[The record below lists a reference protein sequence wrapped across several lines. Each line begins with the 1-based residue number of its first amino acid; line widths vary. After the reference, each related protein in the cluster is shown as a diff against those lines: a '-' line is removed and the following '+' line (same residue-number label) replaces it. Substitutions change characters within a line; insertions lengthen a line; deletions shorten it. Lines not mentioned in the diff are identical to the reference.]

1 MDDSADAEA
10 FQETAKV
17 PQVMEPTPA
26 AANEAHV
33 SVAVQENKAEST
45 KADSNVA
52 GDTEQDQ
59 DHKSNAGSDWETEED
74 ASAAASDSSSDSEA
88 ESIATL
94 DDMQRLQN
102 DCAKH
107 FTSETFFNAY
117 TQRLKEKAR
126 NRRGKNQGS
135 TLVKGLVDYMRTLE
149 ERISS
154 LEESQD
160 AGSEAN
166 TEPGHVETDI
176 YDAQVKLDIKFFDE
190 AAYTY
195 DNIFYAQAHSR
206 EEKGTF
212 MCGHDDQHLIRVLY
226 SKHAEAKPKP
236 QKLGKLADPDP
247 PNPSEINML
256 LCNISSKAIARFFVK
271 ILNCNP
277 TDVIRFGNPFRPII
291 GNIGLI
297 RDHLRKL
304 EGLYGEAAA
313 EGSSEAQRNTNGGS
327 TPSNS
332 SINQKGSDAADFPFN
347 DGQIDNVQAY
357 DQPAALQHFR
367 LFLDFVDKYLG
378 DKIALYDRLR
388 NGKEQQIAFVNLW
401 MLFDVGDTIYCPSRS
416 SAGEEYARPG
426 LDQSP
431 HVPVTRYTP
440 QAYRVVATDGG
451 MPHRSTIGFPTSGA
465 ANDGLDTTTFSATM
479 VSAGDPAIETMKAA
493 ANISRKIRSAYG
505 SFVVYCFY
513 VDFDGRRYGKVRD
526 VFVFKPYEREM
537 DIRGLQAYPMAYA
550 PSNDL
555 HTRGQR
561 FLEATKVSH
570 LQYEGLTVGP
580 LREEINSPVVV
591 DIKLAY
597 EGGRDIAEAL
607 IKVPII
613 SPGVRDAVV
622 WMPGVFEASH
632 NIFGKRPSCSHRWCI
647 SLQCTYDCYNTGQA
661 TQGHKMLTDADLVL
675 EEYESEMLRGL
686 EGLAQFTQLMAE
698 RNLVELLPGM
708 IPGFALRNR
717 KWVLLDISRLERVE
731 QNNEW
736 DNLVLPPGHR
746 EMVQAMVETHTQD
759 LQSNRDSRPGMDLVK
774 GKGRGCIILL
784 HGVPGVG
791 KTSTAECVAAHT
803 KKPLYPITCGDV
815 GYKAEDVE
823 RNMES
828 HFKLAHRWGCVLLLD
843 EADVFLA
850 RRDQKDVQRNGLVS
864 VFLRILEYYSGIL
877 FLTTNRVGDI
887 DEAFRSRLHLTLYYP
902 KLKRKQTKKIF
913 KRNFERINDV
923 NQGRTEHGIPP
934 FIYKDSEPK
943 IMQWAGE
950 TYKTLQW
957 NGRQIRNTFQTVLA
971 LAEFHAK
978 QRDGDAYSPVVT
990 KKLFKIVANAAIL
1003 FNEYLA
1009 ATHGADQDKMAQQ
1022 TYIRANSFEPSKEHR
1037 FTSLADDTSESSSQ
1051 EDDSSSNDSGSDSDE
1066 SDSSDDAQ
1074 ESMKKS
1080 SNAKK
1085 GKQSKR
1091 SSRKKR
1097 KSSAKEKKSEK
1108 KSKDK
1113 KKEKKKDESSDSD
1126 S

>member
-304 EGLYGEAAA
+304 EGLYGSNIVLSEAAA

-378 DKIALYDRLR
+378 DKIA
-388 NGKEQQIAFVNLW
+388 F
-401 MLFDVGDTIYCPSRS
+401 
-416 SAGEEYARPG
+416 AGEEYARPG

-479 VSAGDPAIETMKAA
+479 
-493 ANISRKIRSAYG
+493 
-505 SFVVYCFY
+505 
-513 VDFDGRRYGKVRD
+513 
-526 VFVFKPYEREM
+526 
-537 DIRGLQAYPMAYA
+537 AYPMAYA

-613 SPGVRDAVV
+613 SPG
-622 WMPGVFEASH
+622 
-632 NIFGKRPSCSHRWCI
+632 
-647 SLQCTYDCYNTGQA
+647 CTYDCYNTGQA

-675 EEYESEMLRGL
+675 EEYER
-686 EGLAQFTQLMAE
+686 
-698 RNLVELLPGM
+698 
-708 IPGFALRNR
+708 
-717 KWVLLDISRLERVE
+717 
-731 QNNEW
+731 
-736 DNLVLPPGHR
+736 
-746 EMVQAMVETHTQD
+746 
-759 LQSNRDSRPGMDLVK
+759 
-774 GKGRGCIILL
+774 RGCIILL

-850 RRDQKDVQRNGLVS
+850 RRDEQQKDVQRNGLVS
-864 VFLRILEYYSGIL
+864 EHPVFLRILEYYSGIL